1 MNIKI
6 VTDSTCDIPSEFVD
20 KLGISVVPLYV
31 TLNGRSYL
39 DMKELSRDSFYA
51 ALPTAHPHPTT
62 AAPSPGQFMQVYSK
76 PYGKVTEEVFRA

>member
-39 DMKELSRDSFYA
+39 DMK
-51 ALPTAHPHPTT
+51 
-62 AAPSPGQFMQVYSK
+62 
-76 PYGKVTEEVFRA
+76 